1 MRIRTPR
8 DLGLAIRERR
18 RVLGLDQR
26 GLAERI
32 GVSRQWIVAVEKGKP
47 RAEVGLL
54 LRTLNALQIELFALG
69 EGERAPA
76 GTGSGRRTG
85 RHGAGF
91 TDGSGNGDALVDI
104 DQVIEKAR
112 GKKRGK

>member
-8 DLGLAIRERR
+8 DIGLAIRERR
-18 RVLGLDQR
+18 RALGLDQR
-26 GLAERI
+26 SLAERI
-32 GVSRQWIVAVEKGKP
+32 GVSRQWLVEVEKGKP

-54 LRTLNALQIELFALG
+54 LRTLNALHLELRATS
-69 EGERAPA
+69 EGGAVDSA
-76 GTGSGRRTG
+76 GAGGGTGG
-85 RHGAGF
+85 HGHGLP
-91 TDGSGNGDALVDI
+91 DGSGYGDPFVDI